1 MVRINEVMHVMIAMT
16 TIAVV
21 RMNACGFIMII
32 VL

>member
-1 MVRINEVMHVMIAMT
+1 MVKMKLVMHVMIAMT